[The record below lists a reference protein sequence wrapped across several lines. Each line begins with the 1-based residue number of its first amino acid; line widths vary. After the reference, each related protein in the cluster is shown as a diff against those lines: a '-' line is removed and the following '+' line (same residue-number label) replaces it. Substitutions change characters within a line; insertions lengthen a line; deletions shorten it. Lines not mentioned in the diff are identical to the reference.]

1 MVTIVIKDNTV
12 PKEDILA
19 YIEREHIEGEYEVIT
34 REEYLKRKAAEPVFE
49 FQLSPSYRIVSY
61 RMTNIEGE
69 MLERERK
76 QRNYQK
82 QQQKYA
88 RRFYGK
94 RR

>member
-19 YIEREHIEGEYEVIT
+19 YIEKEHIEGEYEIIT
-34 REEYLKRKAAEPVFE
+34 QEEYQKRKAAEPVFE
-49 FQLSPSYRIVSY
+49 FQLPPSY
-61 RMTNIEGE
+61 RMTD
-69 MLERERK
+69 LESQRIAEERR
-76 QRNYQK
+76 QRDYQK

>member
-12 PKEDILA
+12 SKEVILA
-19 YIEREHIEGEYEVIT
+19 YIEREHIEGDYEVIT
-34 REEYLKRKAAEPVFE
+34 REEYEKRKAAEPVFE
-49 FQLSPSYRIVSY
+49 LSLPPSY

>member
-1 MVTIVIKDNTV
+1 MVTIVIKDNTI

-19 YIEREHIEGEYEVIT
+19 YIEREHIEGEYEIIT
-34 REEYLKRKAAEPVFE
+34 QEEYQKRKAAEPVFE
-49 FQLSPSYRIVSY
+49 LSLPPSFRV
-61 RMTNIEGE
+61 TDLEGE

>member
-19 YIEREHIEGEYEVIT
+19 YIEREHIEGEYEIIT
-34 REEYLKRKAAEPVFE
+34 REEYQKRKAAEPVFE
-49 FQLSPSYRIVSY
+49 FQLLPSYRNTY
-61 RMTNIEGE
+61 
-69 MLERERK
+69 LEKQVIAEERK
-76 QRNYQK
+76 RRDYQK

-88 RRFYGK
+88 RRFYDK

>member
-1 MVTIVIKDNTV
+1 MVTIVTKDNTV

-49 FQLSPSYRIVSY
+49 FSLPTSSCI
-61 RMTNIEGE
+61 TNLEGE
-69 MLERERK
+69 MLARERK

-88 RRFYGK
+88 RRFYDK

>member
-19 YIEREHIEGEYEVIT
+19 YIEKEHIEGEYEVIT
-34 REEYLKRKAAEPVFE
+34 QEEYLKRKAAEPVFIL
-49 FQLSPSYRIVSY
+49 QLPPSY
-61 RMTNIEGE
+61 E
-69 MLERERK
+69 MIDLNSQMLAEERR
-76 QRNYQK
+76 QRDYQK

-88 RRFYGK
+88 RRFYSK

>member
-19 YIEREHIEGEYEVIT
+19 YIEKEHIEGEYEVIT
-34 REEYLKRKAAEPVFE
+34 REEYLKRKASEPVFE
-49 FQLSPSYRIVSY
+49 LQLPPSY
-61 RMTNIEGE
+61 RMTDLEGE
-69 MLERERK
+69 MLTRERK

>member
-12 PKEDILA
+12 PKKDILA
-19 YIEREHIEGEYEVIT
+19 YIEKERIEGEYEVIT
-34 REEYLKRKAAEPVFE
+34 QEEYKKRKAATEIVFE
-49 FQLSPSYRIVSY
+49 FSLSPSFRITDLEV
-61 RMTNIEGE
+61 E

-76 QRNYQK
+76 QRDYQK

>member
-19 YIEREHIEGEYEVIT
+19 YIEKEHIEGEYEVIT
-34 REEYLKRKAAEPVFE
+34 QEEYQKRKAAEPVFE
-49 FQLSPSYRIVSY
+49 FSLPPSSC
-61 RMTNIEGE
+61 MTDLEGE
-69 MLERERK
+69 MLARERK

-94 RR
+94 RH